1 MSGMKRVNLG
11 LVGIL
16 SLLSLASAACG
27 GSTPP
32 PKPPEEAIDTQSSP
46 AGKSTNPNTA
56 SDDTSASPAST
67 TDTSAANAN
76 SAADP
81 SAALTAPAGTT
92 TAPAGK
98 SGKGKG
104 GKEAA
109 TPPPP
114 PPAGKTGPI
123 ISAADCSKLTDK
135 YVELVISGEGA
146 PLRGTSGK
154 ELEQAREMVKA
165 SAASDPNFINMQKQ
179 CVKEIHRSQYTCG
192 MNARSAAEW
201 QDCIR

>member
-1 MSGMKRVNLG
+1 MFRMKRLNLG
-11 LVGIL
+11 LVAML
-16 SLLSLASAACG
+16 SLFSVGSAACG
-27 GSTPP
+27 GGPP
-32 PKPPEEAIDTQSSP
+32 PKPAEEPIDTKASP
-46 AGKSTNPNTA
+46 AGKSANPNTA
-56 SDDTSASPAST
+56 TTAEDPPASTAAST
-67 TDTSAANAN
+67 TDTTAAN

-81 SAALTAPAGTT
+81 SAGFTAPAGTT
-92 TAPAGK
+92 SAPAGK
-98 SGKGKG
+98 GTKPGKG

-109 TPPPP
+109 TPP

-123 ISAADCSKLTDK
+123 ISAADCAKLTDK

-154 ELEQAREMVKA
+154 ELQQAREMVKA
-165 SAASDPNFINMQKQ
+165 SAASDPNFINMQKA

>member
-1 MSGMKRVNLG
+1 MAGMKRVNLG
-11 LVGIL
+11 IVAML
-16 SLLSLASAACG
+16 SLISLASVACG
-27 GSTPP
+27 ASTPP

-46 AGKSTNPNTA
+46 AGGKPTQGVADPT
-56 SDDTSASPAST
+56 PST
-67 TDTSAANAN
+67 TDTSAASTTGGTAN

-81 SAALTAPAGTT
+81 SAGLGAPAGSA
-92 TAPAGK
+92 APAGK
-98 SGKGKG
+98 GGKPAKG

-109 TPPPP
+109 TPPPT

-123 ISAADCSKLTDK
+123 ISAADCAKLTDK

-165 SAASDPNFINMQKQ
+165 SAASDPNFVNMQKA

-192 MNARSAAEW
+192 MNARSASEW

>member
-1 MSGMKRVNLG
+1 MFRMKRLNLG
-11 LVGIL
+11 LVAML
-16 SLLSLASAACG
+16 SLFSLGSAACG
-27 GSTPP
+27 GGPP
-32 PKPPEEAIDTQSSP
+32 PKPAEEPIDTKASP
-46 AGKSTNPNTA
+46 AGKSANPNTTA
-56 SDDTSASPAST
+56 TEDPPPAST
-67 TDTSAANAN
+67 PDTTAAN

-81 SAALTAPAGTT
+81 SAGFTAPAGTT
-92 TAPAGK
+92 SAPATGK
-98 SGKGKG
+98 GAKPGKG

-123 ISAADCSKLTDK
+123 ISAADCAKLTDK

-165 SAASDPNFINMQKQ
+165 SAASDPNFINMQKA

>member
-1 MSGMKRVNLG
+1 MKRLNLG
-11 LVGIL
+11 LVKMV
-16 SLLSLASAACG
+16 SLVSLVSACG
-27 GSTPP
+27 ASTPP

-56 SDDTSASPAST
+56 TNDTATST
-67 TDTSAANAN
+67 TDTSSGTASTAGAS

-81 SAALTAPAGTT
+81 SAGLGSPATAGTAT
-92 TAPAGK
+92 PPAGK
-98 SGKGKG
+98 GKPAGKG

-109 TPPPP
+109 APTA
-114 PPAGKTGPI
+114 PAGKTGPI
-123 ISAADCSKLTDK
+123 ISAAECATLTDK

-146 PLRGTSGK
+146 PLRGVSGK
-154 ELEQAREMVKA
+154 ELVQARELVKA
-165 SAASDPNFINMQKQ
+165 SAASDPNFINMQKA
-179 CVKEIHRSQYTCG
+179 CVKEIHRSQFTCG